1 MLHKILKSKR
11 KQDAKGV
18 HWAPYTIQKCCI
30 VWQVYLKRQSTAY
43 KSEKK
48 KKIKFKK
55 KINSTYP
62 SLSIGLIHL

>member
-1 MLHKILKSKR
+1 MLKSKR

-43 KSEKK
+43 KSQNKK
-48 KKIKFKK
+48 TPLNYLYLLASF
-55 KINSTYP
+55 SFSEL
-62 SLSIGLIHL
+62 SLAVLGG